1 MDLSVVIL
9 EDDPR
14 YRHSLEMLFS
24 NTRGFRLGASFGSA
38 HAMLQELETR
48 ERAGQDPSWQLA
60 LVDIELPGMNG
71 IEATRRLKKHLP
83 ALTVVMLTVFEDP
96 TVILEAITA
105 GADGY
110 LLKKT
115 SAPELLSQLKAI
127 ASGGSPL
134 TPDVARTVL
143 SLLRERTPKRISG
156 QFFRTGL
163 AHQTRPNR
171 TRTRSAANVGERSLL
186 QASRL
191 TTQHQHRHSAHSH
204 SRRVSQAASPQR
216 RRSRRPRHSRKAGLN
231 PTSHHHAIADDL
243 CSRYSA
249 NHDVRLSGGDP
260 R

>member
-1 MDLSVVIL
+1 MDLNVVIL

-14 YRHSLEMLFS
+14 YRHSLETLLR
-24 NTRGFRLGASFGSA
+24 NTPGFRLGASFGSA
-38 HAMLQELETR
+38 YAMLAELENR
-48 ERAGQDPSWQLA
+48 ACAGQHTSWQLA

-96 TVILEAITA
+96 TIILEAITA

-156 QFFRTGL
+156 QFFRNTSPTKLDLTEREHAVLQALVKGLSYKQTGL
-163 AHQTRPNR
+163 QLNISIDTVR
-171 TRTRSAANVGERSLL
+171 THIRAVYRKL
-186 QASRL
+186 QV
-191 TTQHQHRHSAHSH
+191 HSVAEAVA
-204 SRRVSQAASPQR
+204 R
-216 RRSRRPRHSRKAGLN
+216 
-231 PTSHHHAIADDL
+231 AIREKL
-243 CSRYSA
+243 
-249 NHDVRLSGGDP
+249 V
-260 R
+260 

>member
-1 MDLSVVIL
+1 MDLTIIIL

-24 NTRGFRLGASFGSA
+24 NTSGFRLGASFSSA
-38 HAMLQELETR
+38 YAMLQDLENR
-48 ERAGQDPSWQLA
+48 ERAGQHPSWQLA

-115 SAPELLSQLKAI
+115 SGPELLSQLKAI

-156 QFFRTGL
+156 RFFRTASPTKL
-163 AHQTRPNR
+163 DLT
-171 TRTRSAANVGERSLL
+171 EREHAVL
-186 QASRL
+186 QALVKGLSYKQTGVQLNISIDTVRTHIRAVYRKL
-191 TTQHQHRHSAHSH
+191 QVHSVAEAVA
-204 SRRVSQAASPQR
+204 R
-216 RRSRRPRHSRKAGLN
+216 
-231 PTSHHHAIADDL
+231 AIREKL
-243 CSRYSA
+243 
-249 NHDVRLSGGDP
+249 V
-260 R
+260 